1 MCRLAGRDDARLARR
16 LSIAKAGLAE
26 EIADAGALPV
36 AHSVYCYSELGRAA
50 CVTTYSLSTSVGGG
64 EVCTSDQW
72 REIVDV
78 FDTNGGTSDKAKFAV
93 EKRMAEMR
101 QAAAETITETAC
113 D

>member
-1 MCRLAGRDDARLARR
+1 
-16 LSIAKAGLAE
+16 
-26 EIADAGALPV
+26 
-36 AHSVYCYSELGRAA
+36 
-50 CVTTYSLSTSVGGG
+50 
-64 EVCTSDQW
+64 VCTSDQW